1 MPPPSFAASP
11 RRRLLKALAVAPLAG
26 LSACS
31 RPDPERQIR
40 AALGEMEAA
49 IKAKHNSDFMSHV
62 ADDFQRPGQG
72 LDRTGL
78 RQLFTGLV
86 LRYPTIVLVVTV
98 NEVRVTHPTATARLT
113 VLATGGQGVL
123 PETGQAWEVNTDW
136 RLEGSQWKLFA
147 ADWRGQL

>member
-1 MPPPSFAASP
+1 MSPPFFATFS
-11 RRRLLKALAVAPLAG
+11 RRRLLQALAVAPLAG
-26 LSACS
+26 LAACS

-40 AALGEMEAA
+40 AAIGQMEAA
-49 IKAKHNSDFMSHV
+49 IKARHNGDFMSHV
-62 ADDFQRPGQG
+62 TNDFQRPGQG
-72 LDRTGL
+72 LDRAGL

-98 NEVRVTHPTATARLT
+98 NDVRVTHPTATARLT

-123 PETGQAWEVNTDW
+123 PEAGQAWEVNTDW

>member
-1 MPPPSFAASP
+1 MP
-11 RRRLLKALAVAPLAG
+11 RRRPLLTTLALAPFSPFSPFFLA
-26 LSACS
+26 ACS

-49 IKAKHNSDFMSHV
+49 IKARNNGDFMSHV

-72 LDRTGL
+72 LDRAGL

-98 NEVRVTHPTATARLT
+98 NEVRVTGTTATARLT

>member
-1 MPPPSFAASP
+1 MP
-11 RRRLLKALAVAPLAG
+11 RRRPLLATLALAPFFLA
-26 LSACS
+26 ACS

-49 IKAKHNSDFMSHV
+49 IKARNNGDFMSHV

-98 NEVRVTHPTATARLT
+98 NEVRVTGTTATARLT

-123 PETGQAWEVNTDW
+123 PEAGQAWEVNTDW

>member
-1 MPPPSFAASP
+1 MP
-11 RRRLLKALAVAPLAG
+11 RRHLLAALALAPFILA
-26 LSACS
+26 ACS

-40 AALGEMEAA
+40 AAIGEMEAA
-49 IKAKHNSDFMSHV
+49 IKARHNGDFMSHV

-72 LDRTGL
+72 LDRAGL
-78 RQLFTGLV
+78 RQLFAGLV

-136 RLEGSQWKLFA
+136 RLEGNQWKLFA

>member
-1 MPPPSFAASP
+1 MRGMP
-11 RRRLLKALAVAPLAG
+11 RRRILLTTLALAPFFLA
-26 LSACS
+26 ACS

-49 IKAKHNSDFMSHV
+49 IKARNNGDFMLHV

-72 LDRTGL
+72 LDRAGL

-123 PETGQAWEVNTDW
+123 PEAGQAWEVNTDW

>member
-1 MPPPSFAASP
+1 MP
-11 RRRLLKALAVAPLAG
+11 RRRTLLATLALAPFFLA
-26 LSACS
+26 ACS

-49 IKAKHNSDFMSHV
+49 IKARNNSDFMSHV

-98 NEVRVTHPTATARLT
+98 NEVRVTGTTATARLT

-123 PETGQAWEVNTDW
+123 PEAGQAWEVNTDW

>member
-1 MPPPSFAASP
+1 MSPPFFATFS
-11 RRRLLKALAVAPLAG
+11 RRRLLQALAVAPLAG
-26 LSACS
+26 LAACS

-40 AALGEMEAA
+40 AAIGEMEAA
-49 IKAKHNSDFMSHV
+49 IKARHNGDFMSHV
-62 ADDFQRPGQG
+62 TDDFQRPGQG
-72 LDRTGL
+72 LDRAGL

-86 LRYPTIVLVVTV
+86 LRY
-98 NEVRVTHPTATARLT
+98 PTATARLT

-123 PETGQAWEVNTDW
+123 PEAGQAWEVNTDW

>member
-1 MPPPSFAASP
+1 MP
-11 RRRLLKALAVAPLAG
+11 RRRPLLTTLALAPFSPFFLA
-26 LSACS
+26 ACS

-49 IKAKHNSDFMSHV
+49 IKARNNGDFMSHV

-72 LDRTGL
+72 LDRAGL

-98 NEVRVTHPTATARLT
+98 NEVRVTGTTATARLT

>member
-62 ADDFQRPGQG
+62 ADDFRAPA
-72 LDRTGL
+72 RAS
-78 RQLFTGLV
+78 
-86 LRYPTIVLVVTV
+86 
-98 NEVRVTHPTATARLT
+98 TAPACASSS
-113 VLATGGQGVL
+113 LASCCAT
-123 PETGQAWEVNTDW
+123 PPSCWSSPSTKCA
-136 RLEGSQWKLFA
+136 
-147 ADWRGQL
+147 